1 MNPSFFSGFN
11 SGLTLDSFSN
21 FDPVAAFARSNPYLA
36 SLGLSSQGQNQV
48 NNVNNMLNGG
58 PGYGLQNL
66 PSGFSFLNSAGN
78 ELTFPDLGPID
89 QDALNANMQ
98 QGGFTPGMSGQ
109 QMQSQIQQNIANAQP
124 VPAPTPAPVQQQSP
138 PAVNVVNPVT
148 NIGTQFDAQQQV
160 QPPVVNPVTYIGTQ
174 QPQSPFQQGSG
185 PGAST
190 PFASAFD
197 SQLQNA
203 QTGNAT
209 GALQTQ
215 LQNFQS
221 SNQNQAL
228 PTQLYANGGR
238 AGYAKGKL
246 VKKAIEGIA
255 SLFKDRGKY
264 FNPTSQEFGEVS
276 TLLKGSPKN
285 KLVSDEQMFEAKVMQ
300 SMMKDPKYTDFAKSR
315 LGESRQDKVLEDLI
329 RMSGDDTINLNT
341 ARGAKRLR
349 ELPFTERKGITG
361 ATSVDDEADR
371 ILKSMQDMETK
382 AGTMMNE
389 STFLMDEVKLKTEAL
404 DMFMREIDDG
414 FEPSEA
420 LQRMIRKLKMAR
432 TKQADGGRVGLLSGG
447 LLKKLFKRGLA
458 GAPDDVA
465 KDVDEMMLMRPKATM
480 GMDPSKTADAQQFKN
495 VMRDPNTDLE
505 RILKDRADGTKATPL
520 DAKTVR
526 ELESLVQDSP
536 RYSPEQKAVF
546 FKLIDIEKI
555 RANHLYNTGEELPD
569 HVLEMLYREGA
580 GDFNQGGR
588 VGMFMGGIPAA
599 FKSVAKLVN
608 RGIKP
613 FGQKQTYRQKVK
625 NVGTGNFDEIDMK
638 TSIEVDKLT
647 KANDVDGLIDMYESV
662 LSGSSYGTL
671 NPKQRKDIATK
682 IRDAF
687 EEIPLDRRSQDDLAA
702 DLFNMEQ
709 YYDVDTTAT
718 RSIDVLEKKT
728 DDVIQRIKDGKKVSD
743 RDINQAYD
751 LKMKQRS
758 KNKKTGLDAIK
769 EGIDKGQIKV
779 TKAEDLLDALDRESG
794 KNVIPFKPK
803 TKKAA
808 GGRIGMTV
816 GGDATSKQQ
825 LLASQQEMF
834 EKLFPYASNDF
845 SNTNAYMNYKKPA
858 SSDKLLSKFKKLY
871 EGANTLTKT
880 QKNDFAT
887 LAEGMGSLFRSK

>member
-1 MNPSFFSGFN
+1 
-11 SGLTLDSFSN
+11 
-21 FDPVAAFARSNPYLA
+21 
-36 SLGLSSQGQNQV
+36 
-48 NNVNNMLNGG
+48 MLNGG

-66 PSGFSFLNSAGN
+66 PSGFSFAAPNNVNDFAASLAPGYNAGVLGAQNPNLTGQSPSEIAQGLQDMFPGLNQQPLFNIPSSVTQESLDNSILSYFQAN
-78 ELTFPDLGPID
+78 PIP
-89 QDALNANMQ
+89 QLQ
-98 QGGFTPGMSGQ
+98 QLPADSYIAQ
-109 QMQSQIQQNIANAQP
+109 QQNIANAQP
-124 VPAPTPAPVQQQSP
+124 APAPAAPTPAAPSPAPASVQQQSP

-148 NIGTQFDAQQQV
+148 NIGTQFDA
-160 QPPVVNPVTYIGTQ
+160 Q

-215 LQNFQS
+215 LQDFQS

-246 VKKAIEGIA
+246 VKKAIDGIA
-255 SLFKDRGKY
+255 SLFKERKKY
-264 FNPTSQEFGEVS
+264 FDPTSQSFGEVE
-276 TLLKGSPKN
+276 TLVKGKPKN

-300 SMMKDPKYTDFAKSR
+300 SMMKDPKYAGFAKSR
-315 LGESRQDKVLEDLI
+315 LGESSQDEALENLL
-329 RMSGDDTINLNT
+329 RMSGKDMFDPNT

-361 ATSVDDEADR
+361 ATSVDDESAR

-404 DMFMREIDDG
+404 DMFMRELDDG
-414 FEPSEA
+414 FEPTAA
-420 LQRMIRKLKMAR
+420 LERMIRKLKMAR

-465 KDVDEMMLMRPKATM
+465 KDVDEMMLMKPKANM

-495 VMRDPNTDLE
+495 VIRDPNTDLE

-520 DAKTVR
+520 DARTID
-526 ELESLVQDSP
+526 ELEQMVQDSP
-536 RYSPEQKAVF
+536 RYSPEQKALF
-546 FKLIDIEKI
+546 YQLIKKEKI
-555 RANHLYNTGEELPD
+555 RAEHLYNTGQELSD
-569 HVLEMLYREGA
+569 EMLEMLIREG
-580 GDFNQGGR
+580 GDFNKGGR

-599 FKSVAKLVN
+599 LRGAALLAKK
-608 RGIKP
+608 GIKP

-687 EEIPLDRRSQDDLAA
+687 EEIPLDRRSQDDLAG

-779 TKAEDLLDALDRESG
+779 TKAEDLIDALDRESG
-794 KNVIPFKPK
+794 ANVIPFKPK

-834 EKLFPYASNDF
+834 EKLFPYANQMIF
-845 SNTNAYMNYKKPA
+845 QIQTHI
-858 SSDKLLSKFKKLY
+858 
-871 EGANTLTKT
+871 
-880 QKNDFAT
+880 
-887 LAEGMGSLFRSK
+887 

>member
-1 MNPSFFSGFN
+1 MNSSFFSGIN
-11 SGLTLDSFSN
+11 SGLTLDSFRD
-21 FDPVAAFARSNPYLA
+21 FDAGAAFRRSM
-36 SLGLSSQGQNQV
+36 GLSSQGQNQV

-66 PSGFSFLNSAGN
+66 PSGFSFASNLS
-78 ELTFPDLGPID
+78 FPDLGPID
-89 QDALNANMQ
+89 QDALNAGMQ

-124 VPAPTPAPVQQQSP
+124 APAPTPAPVQQQSP
-138 PAVNVVNPVT
+138 P
-148 NIGTQFDAQQQV
+148 
-160 QPPVVNPVTYIGTQ
+160 VVNPVTYIGTQ
-174 QPQSPFQQGSG
+174 FDAGQQGQQQQQPPTMGQTPDIGSQIMEQFQQIQQGMGQQVGQLSQGQQHIAQLIQGQGQQSPFQQGSG

-190 PFASAFD
+190 PFNSAFD
-197 SQLQNA
+197 SQLQGA
-203 QTGNAT
+203 QTGNNS
-209 GALQTQ
+209 GALPTQ

-221 SNQNQAL
+221 SNLAQAL
-228 PTQLYANGGR
+228 PQTLANGGR

-371 ILKSMQDMETK
+371 ILKSMQDMETR

-404 DMFMREIDDG
+404 DMFMRELDDG
-414 FEPSEA
+414 FEPTAA
-420 LQRMIRKLKMAR
+420 LERMIRKIKMAR
-432 TKQADGGRVGLLSGG
+432 TKQADGGRVGLVSGG

-458 GAPDDVA
+458 GTPDDVVEG
-465 KDVDEMMLMRPKATM
+465 VDELMLMRPKASM

-536 RYSPEQKAVF
+536 RYSPEQKAAF

-555 RANHLYNTGEELPD
+555 RADHLYNTGEELPD

-580 GDFNQGGR
+580 GDFNKGGR

-608 RGIKP
+608 KGIKP
-613 FGQKQTYRQKVK
+613 FGQKQTYKQNVKKVGMDEFQTAMK
-625 NVGTGNFDEIDMK
+625 KNFDVELYKINKVQGPKGNPEAELFDLYEEIASKERYSMLPEATRSKMLSQIDE
-638 TSIEVDKLT
+638 SL
-647 KANDVDGLIDMYESV
+647 KAMDVDGADYQNFR
-662 LSGSSYGTL
+662 SYLFDEYKFPNETAFKETVVK
-671 NPKQRKDIATK
+671 PKSAK
-682 IRDAF
+682 I
-687 EEIPLDRRSQDDLAA
+687 
-702 DLFNMEQ
+702 
-709 YYDVDTTAT
+709 
-718 RSIDVLEKKT
+718 
-728 DDVIQRIKDGKKVSD
+728 
-743 RDINQAYD
+743 
-751 LKMKQRS
+751 
-758 KNKKTGLDAIK
+758 
-769 EGIDKGQIKV
+769 
-779 TKAEDLLDALDRESG
+779 
-794 KNVIPFKPK
+794 IPFKPK
-803 TKKAA
+803 TKKAN
-808 GGRIGMTV
+808 GGTV
-816 GGDATSKQQ
+816 PPLKG
-825 LLASQQEMF
+825 
-834 EKLFPYASNDF
+834 
-845 SNTNAYMNYKKPA
+845 PA
-858 SSDKLLSKFKKLY
+858 SD
-871 EGANTLTKT
+871 
-880 QKNDFAT
+880 
-887 LAEGMGSLFRSK
+887 GMGSLFRRK

>member
-1 MNPSFFSGFN
+1 MNSSFFSGIN
-11 SGLTLDSFSN
+11 SGGGAFDLLRDFRPNFSN
-21 FDPVAAFARSNPYLA
+21 FS
-36 SLGLSSQGQNQV
+36 LSSQGQNQV

-160 QPPVVNPVTYIGTQ
+160 QPPVVNPVTYIGTQFDAQQPQ

-371 ILKSMQDMETK
+371 ILKSMQDMETR

-555 RANHLYNTGEELPD
+555 RAEHLYNTGQELPD

-608 RGIKP
+608 KGIKP
-613 FGQKQTYRQKVK
+613 FGQKQTYKQNVKKVGMDEFQTAMK
-625 NVGTGNFDEIDMK
+625 KNFDVELYKINKVQGPKGNPEAELFDLYEEIASKERYSMLPEATRSKMLSQIDE
-638 TSIEVDKLT
+638 SL
-647 KANDVDGLIDMYESV
+647 KAMDVDGADYQNFR
-662 LSGSSYGTL
+662 SYLFDEYKFPNETAFKETVVK
-671 NPKQRKDIATK
+671 PKSAK
-682 IRDAF
+682 I
-687 EEIPLDRRSQDDLAA
+687 
-702 DLFNMEQ
+702 
-709 YYDVDTTAT
+709 
-718 RSIDVLEKKT
+718 
-728 DDVIQRIKDGKKVSD
+728 
-743 RDINQAYD
+743 
-751 LKMKQRS
+751 
-758 KNKKTGLDAIK
+758 
-769 EGIDKGQIKV
+769 
-779 TKAEDLLDALDRESG
+779 
-794 KNVIPFKPK
+794 IPFKPK
-803 TKKAA
+803 TKKAN
-808 GGRIGMTV
+808 GGTV
-816 GGDATSKQQ
+816 PPLKG
-825 LLASQQEMF
+825 
-834 EKLFPYASNDF
+834 
-845 SNTNAYMNYKKPA
+845 PA
-858 SSDKLLSKFKKLY
+858 SD
-871 EGANTLTKT
+871 
-880 QKNDFAT
+880 
-887 LAEGMGSLFRSK
+887 GMGSLFRRK

>member
-1 MNPSFFSGFN
+1 MNFN
-11 SGLTLDSFSN
+11 YDLNFGGGGVFDLLRDFRPDFSN
-21 FDPVAAFARSNPYLA
+21 FSFANPLTYGSGQPGTFGPNGIVPAAPGTA
-36 SLGLSSQGQNQV
+36 LSD
-48 NNVNNMLNGG
+48 LN
-58 PGYGLQNL
+58 
-66 PSGFSFLNSAGN
+66 
-78 ELTFPDLGPID
+78 FPNLGPID

-124 VPAPTPAPVQQQSP
+124 APVPAVPAPAPAPVQQQSP
-138 PAVNVVNPVT
+138 PVVNPVT
-148 NIGTQFDAQQQV
+148 YIGTQFDAQQQV

-404 DMFMREIDDG
+404 DMFMRELDDG

-555 RANHLYNTGEELPD
+555 RAEHLYNTGQELPD

-580 GDFNQGGR
+580 GDFNKGGR

-608 RGIKP
+608 KGIKP
-613 FGQKQTYRQKVK
+613 FGQKQTYKQNVKKVGMDEFQTAMK
-625 NVGTGNFDEIDMK
+625 KNFDVELYKINKVQGPKGNPEAELFDLYEEIASKERYSMLPEATRSKMLSQIDE
-638 TSIEVDKLT
+638 SL
-647 KANDVDGLIDMYESV
+647 KAMDVDGADYQNFR
-662 LSGSSYGTL
+662 SYLFDEYKFPNETAFKETVVK
-671 NPKQRKDIATK
+671 PKSAK
-682 IRDAF
+682 I
-687 EEIPLDRRSQDDLAA
+687 
-702 DLFNMEQ
+702 
-709 YYDVDTTAT
+709 
-718 RSIDVLEKKT
+718 
-728 DDVIQRIKDGKKVSD
+728 
-743 RDINQAYD
+743 
-751 LKMKQRS
+751 
-758 KNKKTGLDAIK
+758 
-769 EGIDKGQIKV
+769 
-779 TKAEDLLDALDRESG
+779 
-794 KNVIPFKPK
+794 IPFKPK
-803 TKKAA
+803 TKKAN
-808 GGRIGMTV
+808 GGTV
-816 GGDATSKQQ
+816 PPLKG
-825 LLASQQEMF
+825 
-834 EKLFPYASNDF
+834 
-845 SNTNAYMNYKKPA
+845 PA
-858 SSDKLLSKFKKLY
+858 SD
-871 EGANTLTKT
+871 
-880 QKNDFAT
+880 
-887 LAEGMGSLFRSK
+887 GMGSLFRRK

>member
-66 PSGFSFLNSAGN
+66 PSGFSFASNLS
-78 ELTFPDLGPID
+78 FPDLGPID

-124 VPAPTPAPVQQQSP
+124 APAPTPAPTPMPNRTPSP
-138 PAVNVVNPVT
+138 VPRGRPNVVSPIT
-148 NIGTQFDAQQQV
+148 YIGTQFDA
-160 QPPVVNPVTYIGTQ
+160 Q

-190 PFASAFD
+190 PFVSAFD

-221 SNQNQAL
+221 STLAQAL
-228 PTQLYANGGR
+228 PQTLANGGR

-255 SLFKDRGKY
+255 SLFKNRGKY

-285 KLVSDEQMFEAKVMQ
+285 KLVSDEQMLEAEVMQ
-300 SMMKDPKYTDFAKSR
+300 RMMADPSYSSFRKSV
-315 LGESRQDKVLEDLI
+315 LGESAEDDVLENLQNLI
-329 RMSGDDTINLNT
+329 GKDPQVINPKS
-341 ARGAKRLR
+341 ARGKKMMR
-349 ELPFTERKGITG
+349 EMQFFPKQNEGITG
-361 ATSVDDEADR
+361 AKAVNEESDR
-371 ILKSMQDMETK
+371 ILKTMQDMEAQSKNMLT
-382 AGTMMNE
+382 E
-389 STFLMDEVKLKTEAL
+389 STFLLDEQKLKNEAL

-414 FEPSEA
+414 FEPTAA
-420 LQRMIRKLKMAR
+420 LERMIRKIKMSR

-536 RYSPEQKAVF
+536 RYSPEQKTAF

-555 RANHLYNTGEELPD
+555 RADHLYNTGEELPD

-580 GDFNQGGR
+580 GDFNKGGR

-608 RGIKP
+608 KGIKP
-613 FGQKQTYRQKVK
+613 FGQKQTYKQNVKMTGMDEFQKGMKKQFDVELYK
-625 NVGTGNFDEIDMK
+625 IDKGRAGNPEVVLFD
-638 TSIEVDKLT
+638 L
-647 KANDVDGLIDMYESV
+647 YEDIV
-662 LSGSSYGTL
+662 SGKRYSML
-671 NPKQRKDIATK
+671 PQ
-682 IRDAF
+682 
-687 EEIPLDRRSQDDLAA
+687 
-702 DLFNMEQ
+702 
-709 YYDVDTTAT
+709 AT
-718 RSIDVLEKKT
+718 RSKMITKIEESMKNNEVDGADYQNFRSYLFDEYKFPNETAFV
-728 DDVIQRIKDGKKVSD
+728 DDIR
-743 RDINQAYD
+743 R
-751 LKMKQRS
+751 
-758 KNKKTGLDAIK
+758 
-769 EGIDKGQIKV
+769 GIDKGQIK
-779 TKAEDLLDALDRESG
+779 TMKAEDLLDALDKESG
-794 KNVIPFKPK
+794 ANVIPFKPK
-803 TKKAA
+803 TKKAN
-808 GGRIGMTV
+808 GGTV
-816 GGDATSKQQ
+816 PPLKG
-825 LLASQQEMF
+825 
-834 EKLFPYASNDF
+834 
-845 SNTNAYMNYKKPA
+845 PA
-858 SSDKLLSKFKKLY
+858 SD
-871 EGANTLTKT
+871 
-880 QKNDFAT
+880 
-887 LAEGMGSLFRSK
+887 GMGSLFRRK